1 MNVEINKIRNIDS
14 LQELIKSNE
23 INDLIDIK
31 IIFSDLI
38 VNFSNYEIF
47 KMI

>member
-1 MNVEINKIRNIDS
+1 MNVEINKIRNIDL

-31 IIFSDLI
+31 ITFSDLI